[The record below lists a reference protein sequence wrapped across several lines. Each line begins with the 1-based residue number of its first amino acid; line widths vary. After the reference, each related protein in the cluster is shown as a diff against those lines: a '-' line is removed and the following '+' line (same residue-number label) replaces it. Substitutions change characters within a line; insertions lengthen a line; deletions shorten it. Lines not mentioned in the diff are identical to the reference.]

1 MCPSDAKTDAAQSE
15 KGNKKPTLASSEMT
29 VQKEARQLNEGMIT
43 PVEKDSSKPVKQGG
57 NMQKNKAKEK
67 QKQALNNSAT
77 PGKPRFIASGF
88 KFPLTLNTPTSV
100 CIFSTLFYAF
110 SNVLTR
116 RICLTIKSFFS
127 W

>member
-29 VQKEARQLNEGMIT
+29 LQKEAKQLNEGMMT

-67 QKQALNNSAT
+67 QKKALDNSAA
-77 PGKPRFIASGF
+77 PGKPHFIASDF
-88 KFPLTLNTPTSV
+88 VN
-100 CIFSTLFYAF
+100 
-110 SNVLTR
+110 
-116 RICLTIKSFFS
+116 CL
-127 W
+127 